1 MIRCKVFF
9 SRLRTNRESRGMRGI
24 MWGKLTCEMREKLTL
39 LHFLEYSVA
48 RRELWRFKRI
58 EWINCLLTTHKI
70 IFSCTSSNCWNL
82 FQKTALILTL
92 LWRITLSQGESR
104 EDEGKEG
111 EVAESHCSTISPLSP
126 PPSPILP
133 HPFLPFLFRVDEI
146 WGNVEKL

>member
-1 MIRCKVFF
+1 
-9 SRLRTNRESRGMRGI
+9 
-24 MWGKLTCEMREKLTL
+24 MREKLTL

-111 EVAESHCSTISPLSP
+111 EVAESHCLTISPSP
-126 PPSPILP
+126 PPPLP
-133 HPFLPFLFRVDEI
+133 YTSAPFPSFSFSRRRNLRKRGKAVAIIPPKRV
-146 WGNVEKL
+146 GNVCLFSKIPKVMIALKLTQV